1 MNTAIYLRKSRAEE
15 RNDTVEETLRVHK
28 KILLDYAKKQQLSI
42 LQIYEEV
49 ISGESLFA
57 RPQMLQLLQDVEEGR
72 YDAVLCMDI
81 DRLGRGGMKD
91 QGIILD
97 TFKDARTLI
106 ITPDKTYDLNDET
119 DEELTEFKT
128 FISRR
133 ELKIINKRLRRG
145 MLNSIKEGGYLSNP
159 PYGYRRAYKGK
170 TPSLEIVEEEAR
182 FVRLIFD
189 MYLEGYGSTI
199 IADTVNSMGAKPR
212 RSDRFGRTSIVK
224 ILRDIAYTGMVRWNQ
239 KKCLK
244 KGVKGNKVFKT
255 IENPE
260 SEWITVPGKHDP
272 IIEQEKFDTA
282 QQILKTRAVSPKKTR
297 ELSNPMAG
305 LVYCQQCGSLMQQ
318 GISKGIPYYHCPKK
332 GCSAGAKMAYVEEAL
347 MDGLQ
352 RELEHIAYQCQDIN
366 TPAITAARES
376 LIAVESELKKAE
388 RQREKLFDLFESDV
402 YDLPTFQARM
412 AALTEKTAHLH
423 QARESLNS
431 DLHRLSGAENQR
443 RMERIRNA
451 IELYHSATIA
461 GKNLILKGVIAQVFY
476 SKPKKTKPKDFT
488 LKIVVK

>member
-423 QARESLNS
+423 QAQESLNS

>member
-28 KILLDYAKKQQLSI
+28 KILLDYAKKQRLSI
-42 LQIYEEV
+42 LQVYEEI

-57 RPQMLQLLQDVEEGR
+57 RPQMLRLLQDVEDGR

-97 TFKDARTLI
+97 TFKDAHTLI

-145 MLNSIKEGGYLSNP
+145 MINCIKEGGYLSNP
-159 PYGYRRAYKGK
+159 PYGYRRVYKDK

-189 MYLEGYGSTI
+189 MYLDGYGSTI

-239 KKCLK
+239 KKCIK

-255 IENPE
+255 IANPE

-272 IIEQEKFDTA
+272 IIDKDKFDMA
-282 QQILKTRAVSPKKTR
+282 QQILKTRAVPPKKTR

-332 GCSAGAKMAYVEEAL
+332 GCSAGAKLSYVEEAL
-347 MDGLQ
+347 MDGLK
-352 RELEHIAYQCQDIN
+352 RELEHIAYQCQDISV
-366 TPAITAARES
+366 PAVNAVREN

-388 RQREKLFDLFESDV
+388 RQREKLFDLFENDI
-402 YDLPTFQARM
+402 YDLSTFQTRM
-412 AALTEKTAHLH
+412 AALTEKTERLH
-423 QARESLNS
+423 QAQEDLN
-431 DLHRLSGAENQR
+431 DNLNNLSGAENQR
-443 RMERIRNA
+443 RMEQIRNA

-461 GKNLILKGVIAQVFY
+461 GKNLILKGVISKVFY
-476 SKPKKTKPKDFT
+476 SKPKKSKPKDFT

>member
-15 RNDTVEETLRVHK
+15 HNDTIEETLRVHK
-28 KILLDYAKKQQLSI
+28 KILMDYAKKEHLVI
-42 LQIYEEV
+42 RKIYEEV
-49 ISGESLFA
+49 VSGESLFS

-97 TFKDARTLI
+97 TFKEARTLI

-145 MLNSIKEGGYLSNP
+145 MLNTIKEGGYLSNP

-170 TPSLEIVEEEAR
+170 IPSLEIVEEEAR

-239 KKCLK
+239 NKCLK

-272 IIEQEKFDTA
+272 IIDKDKFDAA
-282 QQILKTRAVSPKKTR
+282 QQMLKTRAVSPKKTR

-332 GCSAGAKMAYVEEAL
+332 GCSAGAKLAYVEEAL

-352 RELEHIAYQCQDIN
+352 RELEHIAYQCQDVSA
-366 TPAITAARES
+366 PAVAAAREN

-388 RQREKLFDLFESDV
+388 RQREKLFDLFENDV
-402 YDLPTFQARM
+402 YDLSTFQTRM
-412 AALTEKTAHLH
+412 AALTEKIAHLH
-423 QARESLNS
+423 QAQESLNS
-431 DLHRLSGAENQR
+431 DLHRLSGAENQQ

-451 IELYHSATIA
+451 IELYHSATTA